1 MAKGGSLGRNALAL
15 LVGFAVVGV
24 ALGLIG
30 LLQTGDVDAQQA
42 PSASRSFLDATVSA
56 GEELDVTITLTPVAG
71 ATLEG
76 RVEEML
82 PTGFSYVDGSI
93 TPSDILVRPDGQT
106 IKFTIRGTSAFTYK
120 VVVSD
125 IANSYM
131 FSGVL
136 RYLEGEG
143 AETAN
148 VVGERDVMV
157 EAVATE
163 PAPSPD
169 PSPSPGASP
178 SPSPD
183 PTGPSASRAL
193 SATSV
198 APGDEL
204 EVTISVT
211 GSSEG
216 RIEEMLPAGFSY
228 VDESVSSADI
238 RVTMVADT
246 LRFTIR
252 QTTEFTYKVTA
263 SDVPGMYEF
272 SGVLND
278 DRTPYDIT
286 GDSDVTVGA
295 TASRT
300 ISQSSVSAGSSVSVT
315 INVTGAAEG
324 RVEETLP
331 TGFSYVEGSV
341 RPSDVLVTSPDEA
354 VRFTIRGTDEF
365 TYRVTASSQPG
376 AYELEGVLNVD
387 RVLYDVIGDSSITVS
402 AAPPPRPSRPRAPAS
417 RNRAPSFEEG
427 ASASRSVA
435 ENSAAG
441 TAVGDPITATDR
453 EDDDIAYSLVSGD
466 TELFDIN
473 KSTGQL
479 SVAEG
484 ASLDFES
491 KSTYSVSARAM
502 DDAGRLDNITV
513 SIRVTDVDEE
523 GMIEVSA
530 DAPELGSEL
539 TAAVMDPDGDVTSIS
554 WQWERSEDQMT
565 WASIE
570 GATSAAYTPETA
582 DEGQYLRAT
591 VAYSD
596 KNGADKMAVM
606 AFASPVP
613 VVIVPTPE
621 PTPVPTPAPTPAPTP
636 EPTPVPPTPDT
647 GTRLR
652 QRR

>member
-30 LLQTGDVDAQQA
+30 LLQAGDADAQQA

-93 TPSDILVRPDGQT
+93 TPSDILVRTDGQT
-106 IKFTIRGTSAFTYK
+106 VKFTIRGTSAFTYK
-120 VVVSD
+120 VIASD
-125 IANSYM
+125 IVDDYM

-143 AETAN
+143 AETAD

-157 EAVATE
+157 EAVVTE

-216 RIEEMLPAGFSY
+216 RIEETLPAGFSY
-228 VDESVSSADI
+228 VDGSVSPSDI
-238 RVTMVADT
+238 RVTMVDGT
-246 LRFTIR
+246 VRFTIR
-252 QTTEFTYKVTA
+252 GTTEFTYRVTVS
-263 SDVPGMYEF
+263 SDPGAYSF

-341 RPSDVLVTSPDEA
+341 RPSDVLVTSP
-354 VRFTIRGTDEF
+354 G
-365 TYRVTASSQPG
+365 
-376 AYELEGVLNVD
+376 
-387 RVLYDVIGDSSITVS
+387 
-402 AAPPPRPSRPRAPAS
+402 
-417 RNRAPSFEEG
+417 
-427 ASASRSVA
+427 
-435 ENSAAG
+435 
-441 TAVGDPITATDR
+441 
-453 EDDDIAYSLVSGD
+453 
-466 TELFDIN
+466 
-473 KSTGQL
+473 
-479 SVAEG
+479 
-484 ASLDFES
+484 
-491 KSTYSVSARAM
+491 
-502 DDAGRLDNITV
+502 
-513 SIRVTDVDEE
+513 
-523 GMIEVSA
+523 
-530 DAPELGSEL
+530 
-539 TAAVMDPDGDVTSIS
+539 
-554 WQWERSEDQMT
+554 
-565 WASIE
+565 
-570 GATSAAYTPETA
+570 
-582 DEGQYLRAT
+582 
-591 VAYSD
+591 
-596 KNGADKMAVM
+596 
-606 AFASPVP
+606 
-613 VVIVPTPE
+613 
-621 PTPVPTPAPTPAPTP
+621 
-636 EPTPVPPTPDT
+636 
-647 GTRLR
+647 
-652 QRR
+652 